1 MRDSCGQGGYWLAC
15 SGASPANSGL
25 VPWPA
30 QPLSLTIPSL
40 PGSLPGG
47 VDLCHSYFGP
57 WSAGAAHYSGA
68 RTTPPCPWPYGG
80 LLDPPSPS
88 QFLHKWLLLVW
99 FNIKIPNG
107 WCVVPG
113 SPPHWL
119 GEGGVQPGLGPKP
132 CMTPNHTLFLRSHD
146 KHIGAS
152 LLRSDDPLDLLGT
165 CQGPSGGVCASQA
178 PLASF
183 TAALPQPA
191 QLGPSR
197 GRSCPPRRTGDQDL
211 STTSR

>member
-1 MRDSCGQGGYWLAC
+1 MSRLVLLSCRQGQHPRHSLMRDSCGQGGYWLAC

-119 GEGGVQPGLGPKP
+119 GEGGGTARTWAQ
-132 CMTPNHTLFLRSHD
+132 TLHD
-146 KHIGAS
+146 
-152 LLRSDDPLDLLGT
+152 
-165 CQGPSGGVCASQA
+165 
-178 PLASF
+178 
-183 TAALPQPA
+183 PQPHA
-191 QLGPSR
+191 VPAV
-197 GRSCPPRRTGDQDL
+197 P
-211 STTSR
+211 